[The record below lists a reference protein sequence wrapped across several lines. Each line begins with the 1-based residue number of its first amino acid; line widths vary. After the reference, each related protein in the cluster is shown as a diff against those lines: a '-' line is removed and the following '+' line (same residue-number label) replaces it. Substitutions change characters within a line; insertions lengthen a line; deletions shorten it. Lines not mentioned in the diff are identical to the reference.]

1 MPVSA
6 NFRRWAVVGLL
17 CFGMVVSY
25 VDRGNISHVEF
36 YMRGITESWLR
47 RPDGGE
53 RSFRGLGC
61 GSRRLPSAFPVC
73 SEVIEKKAPGEQGQ
87 KEQCTYWNVLIV
99 LAE

>member
-1 MPVSA
+1 MPVSS

-47 RPDGGE
+47 H
-53 RSFRGLGC
+53 LGPQTLNM
-61 GSRRLPSAFPVC
+61 GKLSRR
-73 SEVIEKKAPGEQGQ
+73 
-87 KEQCTYWNVLIV
+87 
-99 LAE
+99 